1 VAEVPLLEV
10 LRRPIITE
18 KSTALAGEGKYVFE
32 VHPDANKLQIKE
44 AVERAFNV
52 EVAAVNT
59 CWVKGKFRRVGR
71 NRGRTSPWKKAVVT
85 LKPGYR
91 IDLFEGV

>member
-1 VAEVPLLEV
+1 MPLLEV

-18 KSTALAGEGKYVFE
+18 KTTTLAGEGNKYVFE
-32 VHPDANKLQIKE
+32 VHPEANKLQIKE

-59 CWVKGKFRRVGR
+59 MWVKGKVRRVGR
-71 NRGRTSPWKKAVVT
+71 SRGRTSPWKKAVVT
-85 LKPGYR
+85 LKPGHR